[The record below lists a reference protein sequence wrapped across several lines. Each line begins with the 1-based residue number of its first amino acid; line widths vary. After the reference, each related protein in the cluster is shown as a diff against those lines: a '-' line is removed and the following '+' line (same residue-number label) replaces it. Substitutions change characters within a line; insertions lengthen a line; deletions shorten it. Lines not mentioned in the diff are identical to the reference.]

1 MSMIVADIQITIHGL
16 RVKDCTEID
25 KLVELIQKS
34 CNTNYD
40 VLLEVLHYGT
50 EA

>member
-1 MSMIVADIQITIHGL
+1 MIIADIQITIHGL
-16 RVKDCTEID
+16 MVKDCAEID
-25 KLVELIQKS
+25 RLVELIQKN

-40 VLLEVLHYGT
+40 VLLEVLHYET

>member
-1 MSMIVADIQITIHGL
+1 MIIADIQITIHGL
-16 RVKDCTEID
+16 LVEDCAEID
-25 KLVELIQKS
+25 RLVELIQKN

-40 VLLEVLHYGT
+40 VLLEVLHYEE